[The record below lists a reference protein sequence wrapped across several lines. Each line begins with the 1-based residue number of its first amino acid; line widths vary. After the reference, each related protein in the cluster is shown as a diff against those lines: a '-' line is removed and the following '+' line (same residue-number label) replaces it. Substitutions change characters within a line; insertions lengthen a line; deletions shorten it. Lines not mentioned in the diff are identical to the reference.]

1 MKKFR
6 LIVCTTIV
14 SALFYQT
21 SLAQDST
28 EEKGSSNFKIGVSYL
43 SDNVYLG
50 RKDSVKIP
58 YLTPT
63 IGYYHKSGLFISA
76 SASYLSTEKRI
87 DAYNLEGGY
96 SFSKRKWDG
105 EISVGKSF
113 YNDQSYSVKSE
124 VSGSATAYISYDANW
139 IKPSLGGSLDFG
151 STTDYGATFG
161 IEHTFYT
168 LNGNMDITPTL
179 MANASTQNYYDNY
192 YKKRKYAKTRK
203 GKTVPLDITANTLG
217 AANFKIMDYEASL
230 PINYTVK
237 GFTFNFTPTAA
248 MPVNPNS
255 VMITVKSGQGPGQS
269 RTFVE
274 NVGTTFFWTLGLTYT
289 L

>member
-1 MKKFR
+1 MKKIRF
-6 LIVCTTIV
+6 IVCTTIV

-43 SDNVYLG
+43 SDNVYMG
-50 RKDSVKIP
+50 RKDSAKIP

-63 IGYYHKSGLFISA
+63 IGYYHKSGLFFTA

-87 DAYNLEGGY
+87 DAYTLDAGY
-96 SFSKRKWDG
+96 SFSSRKWEG
-105 EISVGKSF
+105 EISAEKSI
-113 YNDQSYSVKSE
+113 YSDQSYSVKSE
-124 VSGSATAYISYDANW
+124 VLGSASASIAYDANW
-139 IKPSLGGSLDFG
+139 IKPSFNGSLSFG
-151 STTDYGATFG
+151 NTIDYAASLGM
-161 IEHTFYT
+161 EHTFFA
-168 LNGNMDITPTL
+168 LNDNMDITPSL
-179 MANASTQNYYDNY
+179 MANASTENYYDSY
-192 YKKRKYAKTRK
+192 YHKRKYAKTRK
-203 GKTVPLDITANTLG
+203 GKTVPFDITANTLG
-217 AANFKIMDYEASL
+217 AANFKILDYEASL

-255 VMITVKSGQGPGQS
+255 VMITVKSGQGSGQS

-274 NVGTTFFWTLGLTYT
+274 NIGTTFFWALGLTYQ